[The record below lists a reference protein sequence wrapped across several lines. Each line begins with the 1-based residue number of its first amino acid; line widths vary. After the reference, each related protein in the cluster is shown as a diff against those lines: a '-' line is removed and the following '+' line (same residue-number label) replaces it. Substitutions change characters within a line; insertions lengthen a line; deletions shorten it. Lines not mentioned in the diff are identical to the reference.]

1 MGNHI
6 KTNVPIPS
14 VDFHGMKEAVYMGNL
29 AQANPV
35 NFGGLPSPISGFN
48 RP

>member
-14 VDFHGMKEAVYMGNL
+14 VDFHDIKDAVYMGNI
-29 AQANPV
+29 AQTNPV
-35 NFGGLPSPISGFN
+35 NFGGIPTPISGFN
-48 RP
+48 KP

>member
-1 MGNHI
+1 
-6 KTNVPIPS
+6 
-14 VDFHGMKEAVYMGNL
+14 VYMGNL

-35 NFGGLPSPISGFN
+35 NFGGIPSPVSGFN